1 MIITN
6 TIKFIF
12 CILVTLF
19 IFSILNI
26 VITGSKVA
34 SMVNMQVVIY
44 TIFSIAIVI
53 LTWILSFIKINFKY
67 KLSIFLI
74 LLIWILTTNYLPIIK
89 IQINNDFCIDSGFC
103 LN

>member
-19 IFSILNI
+19 IFSILHI

-74 LLIWILTTNYLPIIK
+74 LLIWILTTNYLPTIK
-89 IQINNDFCIDSGFC
+89 MQINNDFCIDSGFC

>member
-19 IFSILNI
+19 IFSILYI
-26 VITGSKVA
+26 VITGSKV
-34 SMVNMQVVIY
+34 SSIVNMQVVIY

-74 LLIWILTTNYLPIIK
+74 LLIWILATNYLPTIK
-89 IQINNDFCIDSGFC
+89 MQINNDFCIDIGFC